1 MKKKLLYAFIAV
13 VLAGCGSSTKIG
25 EIRSRELAA
34 TLALSR
40 GEIEEERRVIASK
53 RDTTSITDDSGNTIL
68 LMKAVK
74 DDESGEMV
82 ATETLD
88 AAVITARFR
97 NVAERHGKV
106 DLRFEI
112 IVPAEMQDSKWQL
125 RFYPDMYILADS
137 LRLESVIITGSDY
150 WKGQLKGY
158 EQYDRFIRSIITD
171 TTRFIDLRNLEIF
184 IERNIPE
191 LYRFKRDSSIVSDE
205 QFLSYYGV
213 SEKEAIDHYTN
224 RIAIRRNEHRKAI
237 REKMYR
243 KYVKVPIKKDGIRL
257 DTVIRNLDGD
267 FVYHYTQTVRT
278 RPKLKRVDIVLSGE
292 IYDGDRLIYNMART
306 SPLSFYISSLSSF
319 VDSREKYLKKVIER
333 RVSANSACYVDF
345 RSGKWD
351 IDMSL
356 GYNSDEMG
364 RIKDNID
371 QLLENSAF
379 DLDSIVIAASAS
391 PEGSSAANDR
401 LSERRAQAVA
411 RYFQEY
417 IRHFRDS
424 VRKENASFEL
434 TVDENGKESMR
445 KAEPSDI
452 VPEIK
457 FKSRS
462 NGENWTMLT
471 TLVNQDSTLSAKDI
485 KAYNRVLS
493 VKDADARENALR
505 SQPSYRYLREKL
517 YPRLRTVKF
526 DFYLLRKGMLKDTVH
541 TTELDTV
548 YMAGI
553 QALKDREYEKALTR
567 LKDYNDFN
575 TAIAYVSLDYNASA
589 MAVLDKLEKTPQV
602 NYMLAILYARKGDD
616 RRAVKHY
623 VDACR
628 QDESF
633 IFRGNLDPEI
643 YVLIKRYGLESQLGE
658 NNI

>member
-150 WKGQLKGY
+150 RKGQLKGY

-364 RIKDNID
+364 RIKGNID

-411 RYFQEY
+411 GYFQEY

-485 KAYNRVLS
+485 KAYNRVLTIR
-493 VKDADARENALR
+493 DADARENALR

>member
-150 WKGQLKGY
+150 RKGQLKGY